1 MPSIVLAAL
10 ESSQPQYV
18 LQAENSVQSRQP
30 VAVPDA
36 TSTYRKLIAILASKA
51 ARMGSRDAESAAQ
64 EALKRSF
71 ENSLSRDALEYYVRE
86 VPPSTPDPKWSFFQL
101 LAWLH
106 GVLRRVVL
114 EEHARASSRREV
126 LAVDVD
132 APDVRDPS
140 PDQLKALIDDQ
151 SGAIV
156 RECLSM
162 LSEDYRSVLALRY
175 WEGLKYTEIAER
187 LDVNE
192 NTVATRLSRG
202 TQTLARL
209 VLERMHDP
217 GRASAPRV
225 SRVTSVPHG

>member
-1 MPSIVLAAL
+1 
-10 ESSQPQYV
+10 
-18 LQAENSVQSRQP
+18 
-30 VAVPDA
+30 
-36 TSTYRKLIAILASKA
+36 
-51 ARMGSRDAESAAQ
+51 MGSRDAESAAQ

-71 ENSLSRDALEYYVRE
+71 ENSLSRDALEYYIHE
-86 VPPSTPDPKWSFFQL
+86 DPPSSPDPKWTFFQL

-132 APDVRDPS
+132 APEVRDPS

-156 RECLSM
+156 RECLSR

-175 WEGLKYTEIAER
+175 WEGLKYTEIAAR

-209 VLERMHDP
+209 VLERMHDA
-217 GRASAPRV
+217 GRASTSRV
-225 SRVTSVPHG
+225 SPVTSVPHA